1 MNKATNNK
9 QKKQFQLGPFTE
21 QVSELHDRI
30 KRLMPESSGAY
41 KATKLVLDSIE
52 AQGTVAIQ
60 YAQEF
65 QELKAAMH
73 RPSAPMPE
81 PTPDG
86 TPRSFYGYL
95 LAQCAGNAALVWTTR
110 DDDDC
115 ITADVDKTVRL
126 MSDVAEALVKHCKE
140 RSNER

>member
-41 KATKLVLDSIE
+41 KATKLVLDSVE

-95 LAQCAGNAALVWTTR
+95 LAQCACNPGLVETETNG
-110 DDDDC
+110 D
-115 ITADVDKTVRL
+115 I
-126 MSDVAEALVKHCKE
+126 DVASTLMTMSAVAEGLVEHCHT
-140 RSNER
+140 RSKNGGR